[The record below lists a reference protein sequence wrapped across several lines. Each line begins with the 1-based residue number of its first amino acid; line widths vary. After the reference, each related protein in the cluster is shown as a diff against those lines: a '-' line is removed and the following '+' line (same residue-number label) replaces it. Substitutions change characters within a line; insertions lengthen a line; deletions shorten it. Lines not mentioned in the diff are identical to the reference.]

1 MRRLMVGGAVAL
13 ATAALVAGPVDAQ
26 VSTTTTAAGG
36 TTTTAV
42 GGVTTTTL
50 AVGGTVDSTLPTTGA
65 PLILGA
71 GAGMGAIAL
80 GSLGRLLRRR

>member
-13 ATAALVAGPVDAQ
+13 ATAAFVAGPVSAQ
-26 VSTTTTAAGG
+26 TTTTAPAGG
-36 TTTTAV
+36 ATTTTAL

-50 AVGGTVDSTLPTTGA
+50 AVGGTTDTALPTTGA

-80 GSLGRLLRRR
+80 GSLGRRLRRR